1 MTRLEKIS
9 VMYNLTGEEILPP
22 NQRRVTDQ
30 AKFTYT
36 PLEKEEQKQLNKSNL
51 KKNNY
56 VINNKV
62 IMNYCFQRKLKYLKG
77 SIK

>member
-9 VMYNLTGEEILPP
+9 FMYNLTGEETLPP

-51 KKNNY
+51 KK
-56 VINNKV
+56 K
-62 IMNYCFQRKLKYLKG
+62 
-77 SIK
+77 